1 MEELIKKLKEA
12 GKKEA
17 LESEEALK
25 TAAKELGY
33 SDEQL
38 DKMLSGIDL
47 PLDASALDKVAGG
60 LPRPLPPTVDEVE
73 RGLI

>member
-1 MEELIKKLKEA
+1 MQMTCVGSDVKVRK
-12 GKKEA
+12 
-17 LESEEALK
+17 
-25 TAAKELGY
+25 AKELGY

-38 DKMLSGIDL
+38 DKMLSGVDI

-60 LPRPLPPTVDEVE
+60 LPRPLPPTVDEAE